1 MKKYYQKDLKKIAL
15 KCAKKVETSERN
27 KEYFSSPF
35 KHIILDNFLP
45 KDMAKH
51 AMIAFPKTKSNQWN
65 FTYDKDIEIKKRSN
79 WESEFDIPEG
89 IVEVIRILN
98 SSIILNAMGERMK
111 IKKLIPDPYFTGG
124 GLNITE
130 RSGLLDVHIDGNY
143 HDATSLNRRINLL
156 IYLNPEWEKS
166 WGGELGLYDSK
177 GDNCLKK
184 INPIFNRCVIF
195 DSHDTSFHGLPS
207 PINFPKNQ
215 LRKSI
220 ILYYYTFAPRP
231 QHQVKVEE
239 PHSALWKK
247 RDLLDKKGKKK
258 RKFS

>member
-1 MKKYYQKDLKKIAL
+1 MKKYCQKELKKIAL
-15 KCAKKVETSERN
+15 KCAKKIETSERK

-35 KHIILDNFLP
+35 KHIVLDNFLP
-45 KDMAKH
+45 KDMVLQATN
-51 AMIAFPKTKSNQWN
+51 AFPKIKSNEWN
-65 FTYDKDIEIKKRSN
+65 STYDEDIEIKMRSN
-79 WESEFDIPEG
+79 WQSEFDIPEN
-89 IVEVIRILN
+89 IIEVIRILN
-98 SSIILNAMGERMK
+98 SSIILKAMGERIK

-130 RSGLLDVHIDGNY
+130 RSGLLDVHVDGNY

-156 IYLNPEWEKS
+156 VYLNQNWKKS

-177 GDNCLKK
+177 GKNCIKK
-184 INPIFNRCVIF
+184 IDPIFNRCVIF

-207 PINFPKNQ
+207 PINFPQ
-215 LRKSI
+215 DQVRKSI

-231 QHQVKVEE
+231 EHQIKVKE

-247 RDLLDKKGKKK
+247 RGLLDKKGKKK
-258 RKFS
+258 RKFT